1 VASLERVRVRA
12 PSARSAIRADAK
24 RLGGTRKIEVLRLTG
39 FHRIRERELTIV
51 VSAIWSATSMRS
63 LPRRHGRTFSPVVP
77 SA

>member
-1 VASLERVRVRA
+1 VCACGR

-51 VSAIWSATSMRS
+51 VSAMWSAT
-63 LPRRHGRTFSPVVP
+63 LPGNRAVRIPP
-77 SA
+77 